1 MKINSL
7 QGMIPDL
14 INTKEIKQ
22 PSVSSMGFGN
32 VLNDFIGSVND
43 DQLKASQVTNDFVT
57 GGNVE
62 IHEVMIAGEKAK
74 TSLDLLMEIRN
85 KAVDMYK
92 ELTRIQ
98 I

>member
-1 MKINSL
+1 MQINSI
-7 QGMIPDL
+7 QGLIPDL
-14 INTKEIKQ
+14 TKTSEIKQ
-22 PSVSSMGFGN
+22 TSIPSMGFGN
-32 VLNDFIGSVND
+32 VLTDLIGSVND
-43 DQLKASQVTNDFVT
+43 DQLNAAKVTNDFVT

-92 ELTRIQ
+92 ELNRIQ

>member
-1 MKINSL
+1 MKINSV

-14 INTKEIKQ
+14 INTKEIKNQ
-22 PSVSSMGFGN
+22 SVSSMGFGN